1 MIYYIST
8 EKGKKATDEGNIF
21 ATHKT
26 HKGLIIEKK
35 YIKIS
40 FKPSKS
46 RQPSRKNR

>member
-8 EKGKKATDEGNIF
+8 EKEKKVTDEGNIF

-35 YIKIS
+35 I
-40 FKPSKS
+40 
-46 RQPSRKNR
+46 